1 MEARL
6 INKINNH
13 NLEFKNNIKSWLNEN
28 KVINKKNKNITS
40 DFLKFIFNYE
50 KLILDK
56 NDFKKRKRVKNA
68 IPNCERC
75 NAKRANGEQCTRRKK
90 KNEQFC
96 GTHMKGIPH
105 GIKEDVITNNEFT
118 NIEIWSEDIQG
129 ILYYIDKF
137 NNVYDPNDILTDSKN
152 PEIIAKWEKNNLE
165 YKLIEINN
173 E

>member
-1 MEARL
+1 MV
-6 INKINNH
+6 NNA
-13 NLEFKNNIKSWLNEN
+13 L
-28 KVINKKNKNITS
+28 V
-40 DFLKFIFNYE
+40 
-50 KLILDK
+50 
-56 NDFKKRKRVKNA
+56 V
-68 IPNCERC
+68 
-75 NAKRANGEQCTRRKK
+75 KK

>member
-28 KVINKKNKNITS
+28 KVINKKNENITS

-50 KLILDK
+50 KLILDN
-56 NDFKKRKRVKNA
+56 NDFKKEKRVKNA

-90 KNEQFC
+90 K
-96 GTHMKGIPH
+96 
-105 GIKEDVITNNEFT
+105 
-118 NIEIWSEDIQG
+118 
-129 ILYYIDKF
+129 
-137 NNVYDPNDILTDSKN
+137 
-152 PEIIAKWEKNNLE
+152 
-165 YKLIEINN
+165 
-173 E
+173 